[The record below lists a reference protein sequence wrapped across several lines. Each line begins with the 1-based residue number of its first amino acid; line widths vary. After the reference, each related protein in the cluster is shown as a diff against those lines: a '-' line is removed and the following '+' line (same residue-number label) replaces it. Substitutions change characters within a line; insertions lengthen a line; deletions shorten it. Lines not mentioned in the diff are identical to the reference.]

1 MLAKLCLDNPFIGGG
16 GYQTLWKDS
25 SIWRK
30 LENVSWVEVGGFK
43 QEDSQEVIVRT
54 DKSCLSYLLWWIMM
68 HFFSPDVQI
77 YAVQGMINSY
87 WG

>member
-30 LENVSWVEVGGFK
+30 LENVYWVEVGGFK
-43 QEDSQEVIVRT
+43 QEDSQEVIVGT
-54 DKSCLSYLLWWIMM
+54 DKSCFMLCKAWLIHIEDRPCLV
-68 HFFSPDVQI
+68 FQ
-77 YAVQGMINSY
+77 
-87 WG
+87 